1 MSVEQVAQI
10 LLAVFAIAMVAYA
23 ALIFGIALK
32 SPREVGETVRDFAL
46 WLAHGSLVLL
56 ASVLAFAALITEEP
70 RLITAVA
77 GAAVA
82 DFVVRWIIGRQSVKR
97 GGGGT
102 APVGPPE

>member
-1 MSVEQVAQI
+1 MEQVAQI
-10 LLAVFAIAMVAYA
+10 FLAVFAIAMAAYA

-32 SPREVGETVRDFAL
+32 SRRGVGDTARELTL

-56 ASVLAFAALITEEP
+56 TSVLVFAALITEEP